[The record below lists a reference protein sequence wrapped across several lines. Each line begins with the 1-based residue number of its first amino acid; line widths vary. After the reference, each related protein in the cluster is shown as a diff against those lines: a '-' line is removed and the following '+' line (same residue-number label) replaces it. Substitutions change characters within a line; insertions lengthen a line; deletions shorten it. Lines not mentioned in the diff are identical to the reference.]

1 MADAPKR
8 SSRTK
13 KATDK
18 VRKFD
23 GHMRSEIRKKKLDA
37 LEQDNW
43 QEEKPRVEEEEDE
56 DYMDEDDEDV
66 AVGTSKKSNK
76 KKKKQKRDIWNATQ
90 KCKPLQVAR
99 RRTTGVREAVRCA
112 RLACALCNPA
122 PPPRRS
128 PAAGNSR
135 RGAVSSLPV
144 VGAHVGVDRRRA
156 VQIPAAPLLLGH
168 RPDGQVPVPR
178 DGRVP
183 SNARSVEYAPR
194 DAAEGTDLER
204 MLSVSL
210 SLSLQRVA
218 RLQARTQNNRYT
230 RPM

>member
-1 MADAPKR
+1 MWRALCALTARLSLRSRLSPLSAMADAPKR

-90 KCKPLQVAR
+90 KCKPLQEILDEEQFHRYPSWVP
-99 RRTTGVREAVRCA
+99 TWESIAVGPSRY
-112 RLACALCNPA
+112 
-122 PPPRRS
+122 PRRHFCS
-128 PAAGNSR
+128 VTGLM
-135 RGAVSSLPV
+135 GKYQCPV
-144 VGAHVGVDRRRA
+144 TGEYLATLEA
-156 VQIPAAPLLLGH
+156 WNTH
-168 RPDGQVPVPR
+168 R
-178 DGRVP
+178 
-183 SNARSVEYAPR
+183 E
-194 DAAEGTDLER
+194 T
-204 MLSVSL
+204 
-210 SLSLQRVA
+210 
-218 RLQARTQNNRYT
+218 RLKGLI
-230 RPM
+230 